1 MGTITT
7 ASIISK
13 AQIILQDVTGT
24 RWNSTELLAWL
35 NSGQRE
41 LVLFKPNAYAKA
53 SVVKLVAGTRQSL
66 PADGVQLVDVIRN
79 MGTTGTVAGRA
90 IRQTERDTL
99 DAALPTW
106 HAATADAV
114 VKHYIFNILD
124 PKAFY
129 VYPPQPAANQGYVE
143 MVYGAL
149 PSDDTANGTI
159 SVDDIYENLLLD
171 YVLYRAFSKET
182 EFSDQSAANVHYAAF
197 FASLSGKAKTELGA
211 SPSTAAPANTTTF
224 S

>member
-7 ASIISK
+7 AAIIGK
-13 AQIILQDVTGT
+13 AQTILQDVTGT
-24 RWNSTELLAWL
+24 RWNSTELLGWL

-41 LVLFKPNAYAKA
+41 IILYKPNANAKA
-53 SVVKLVAGTRQSL
+53 AVIKLTAGTRQAL
-66 PADGVQLVDVIRN
+66 PSDGVQLVDIIRN
-79 MGTTGTVAGRA
+79 MGTNGTTPGRV
-90 IRQTERDTL
+90 IRQTARDTL

-106 HAATADAV
+106 HSVTADAV
-114 VKHYIFNILD
+114 VRHYIFNFLD

-129 VYPPQPAANQGYVE
+129 VYPPQPAVNQGYIE
-143 MVYGAL
+143 MIYGAL
-149 PSDDTANGTI
+149 PTDATANGTI

-197 FASLSGKAKTELGA
+197 MAALTGKAKTELGLN
-211 SPSTAAPANTTTF
+211 PSSAAPANTTTV

>member
-7 ASIISK
+7 AAIIGK
-13 AQIILQDVTGT
+13 AQTILQDVTGT
-24 RWNSTELLAWL
+24 RWNSTELLGWL

-41 LVLFKPNAYAKA
+41 IILYKPHANAKA
-53 SVVKLVAGTRQSL
+53 AVVKLTAGTRQAL
-66 PADGVQLVDVIRN
+66 PSDGVQLVDIIRN
-79 MGTTGTVAGRA
+79 MGTNGTTPGRA
-90 IRQTERDTL
+90 IRQTARDTL

-114 VKHYIFNILD
+114 VRHYIFNMLD

-129 VYPPQPAANQGYVE
+129 VYPPQPAVNQGYVE
-143 MVYGAL
+143 IVYGAL
-149 PSDDTANGTI
+149 PADATANGAI

-197 FASLSGKAKTELGA
+197 MAALTGKAKIELGV
-211 SPSTAAPANTTTF
+211 SPSTSAPANTTTV